1 MAINVELV
9 LGVMCRDAQ
18 VDSVN
23 GICLTEVYPVVA
35 VQAKCDGRPPDRS
48 LVVKLNTIMLVLVFR
63 RKQGTQ
69 GHIYATAKGS
79 LQAADKVVA
88 EGLILD
94 LSIPEGLD
102 STSQIINLEGTP
114 VVCPST
120 EGMHVVDLTFILRDG
135 ENVVAEVSAPLHIA
149 VTH

>member
-1 MAINVELV
+1 MATNVELV
-9 LGVMCRDAQ
+9 LGVMCREAQ
-18 VDSVN
+18 VDVSN
-23 GICLTEVYPVVA
+23 GICLTEVFPVVA
-35 VQAKCDGRPPDRS
+35 VKAKCDGRPPDQS
-48 LVVKLNTIMLVLVFR
+48 LVVKLNALMLVLVFR

-79 LQAADKVVA
+79 LQAGDKVVA

-114 VVCPST
+114 VVCPSD
-120 EGMHVVDLTFILRDG
+120 EGMHTIGLKFSLRDG
-135 ENVVAEVSAPLHIA
+135 ENLVAEVTAPLHIT

>member
-23 GICLTEVYPVVA
+23 GICLTEVFPVVA

-48 LVVKLNTIMLVLVFR
+48 LVVKLNALMLVLVFR

-79 LQAADKVVA
+79 LQAGDKVVA

-114 VVCPST
+114 VVCPSS
-120 EGMHVVDLTFILRDG
+120 EGTHALDLTFALKDG
-135 ENVVAEVSAPLHIA
+135 ENLVAEVSVPLHIN